1 MREKLKIK
9 IMSLLKKGK
18 KQSMRKVKNLQKTN
32 ENTFRFSE
40 IKTPSTVNEFR
51 TNLKKF
57 YVCVGK
63 NEDEL
68 YVQNC
73 KTDRIKISELSSLND
88 LYKYVGSE
96 KLTPQISPKV
106 NPIKDFKMFMMETN
120 QIFSMNGYFENEN
133 NFEIIKDKTDFL
145 FNFNP
150 KWVGLDNQ
158 LYREF
163 YYLTLGDYSGY
174 ILS

>member
-1 MREKLKIK
+1 
-9 IMSLLKKGK
+9 MSLLKKGK
-18 KQSMRKVKNLQKTN
+18 KQSMRKVKNVQKPN

-40 IKTPSTVNEFR
+40 FKTPTTVNEFR

-73 KTDRIKISELSSLND
+73 KKDRIRISELSSLDD
-88 LYKYVGSE
+88 LYKYSSSE
-96 KLTPQISPKV
+96 YLTPQISPKV
-106 NPIKDFKMFMMETN
+106 NPIKDFKVFMMETN
-120 QIFSMNGYFENEN
+120 QIFSMNGYFEDEN
-133 NFEIIKDKTDFL
+133 NFEIIKDKLDFIS
-145 FNFNP
+145 NYNP
-150 KWVGLDNQ
+150 KWIGLDNQ

-163 YYLTLGDYSGY
+163 YYLTLGEYSGY
-174 ILS
+174 ILSENN